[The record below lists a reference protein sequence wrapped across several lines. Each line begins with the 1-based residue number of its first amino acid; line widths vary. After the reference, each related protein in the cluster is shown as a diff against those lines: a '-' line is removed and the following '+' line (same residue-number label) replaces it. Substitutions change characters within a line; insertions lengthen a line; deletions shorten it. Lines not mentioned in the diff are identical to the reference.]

1 MGKLKTRYLLIA
13 VLVEVVALA
22 VYFPAFIEGMM
33 RHSANAPHSQTE
45 VISGVAAF
53 ILHLPTVLVT
63 YPFGA
68 TILVTPITQV
78 IFLTWLLTYIGRR
91 KRNSGGRNAGDPGQ

>member
-33 RHSANAPHSQTE
+33 RHSANAPHRQTE

-53 ILHLPTVLVT
+53 ILHLPTVLIT

-68 TILVTPITQV
+68 AILVTPITQI

-91 KRNSGGRNAGDPGQ
+91 RQNSRSRSAGDPGQ